1 MCGAGTTCLKRVLV
15 QAAAFNMGLLL
26 RKLSG
31 WGKPR
36 QAQGRRIALT
46 VLVFAVSIVQAAYR
60 AVQNW
65 LDNSARNLLRQVTA
79 APGRRFLNRGVS
91 ATGC

>member
-1 MCGAGTTCLKRVLV
+1 VRGRDNVLKRVLV

-26 RKLSG
+26 RKWSG

-46 VLVFAVSIVQAAYR
+46 ALRFAVSIVQGGYS

-65 LDNSARNLLRQVTA
+65 LDKSVRNLFLQITA
-79 APGRRFLNRGVS
+79 AVGRQEIPQ
-91 ATGC
+91 